1 MPVIYLQ
8 DFPYR
13 TRHPHHTPF
22 LASVNRVNAL
32 NSVNGIFIKGVN
44 GVDATVKD
52 SVAAG
57 NGPAGTGFRADNA
70 SSMDL
75 EHCVTTDNN
84 FGVTA
89 QSGAVVRV
97 SNSTITANGN
107 GLFGSGTIL
116 SRGNNTLEG
125 NGTDG
130 TFDGAV
136 TSK

>member
-1 MPVIYLQ
+1 
-8 DFPYR
+8 
-13 TRHPHHTPF
+13 